1 LELVNDC
8 ATPVSLSLVLEK
20 LVRSARSGNVA
31 AMQCFLNV
39 WGFWRSIDG
48 ISGIEAGSGLWWHE
62 GCIMANLGGL
72 DADLDFI
79 FWQVSDASSVAKN
92 AA

>member
-1 LELVNDC
+1 
-8 ATPVSLSLVLEK
+8 
-20 LVRSARSGNVA
+20 
-31 AMQCFLNV
+31 
-39 WGFWRSIDG
+39 
-48 ISGIEAGSGLWWHE
+48 
-62 GCIMANLGGL
+62 MANLGGL